1 MPAVELDSASS
12 APVLLE
18 VLVDSALDD
27 LPDAA
32 SFIEVDLEERLAA
45 HLVDLKRVEVGE
57 CPVGN
62 HLPPLAVELR
72 HVIGQIARGDDRS
85 PVVADD
91 VVHEIHSL
99 LTDPDD
105 VVVGATSAHPEA
117 AIRQLLLT
125 VELLGEVETP
135 DYAAAC
141 QKKLVSQLIFIED
154 LTEQVLSVVGLIE
167 GFLQRLAVLLAL
179 LLALNSVQ

>member
-1 MPAVELDSASS
+1 MLVPAVKLDSTSS

-18 VLVDSALDD
+18 VLIDCALDD

-45 HLVDLKRVEVGE
+45 HLVDLKRIEVGE

-85 PVVADD
+85 PIVADD
-91 VVHEIHSL
+91 MVHEIHSL

-105 VVVGATSAHPEA
+105 VVVGATSAHSES
-117 AIRQLLLT
+117 AIRQLFLT
-125 VELLGEVETP
+125 VGLFGEVETP

-141 QKKLVSQLIFIED
+141 QKELVSQLIFIEE
-154 LTEQVLSVVGLIE
+154 LAEQVLPVVGLVE
-167 GFLQRLAVLLAL
+167 GFL
-179 LLALNSVQ
+179 